1 MGQRRV
7 NRMARLL
14 EDQRWGGIRTTAA
27 VIKLREEQ
35 PLGRR
40 SPQGRSSLEAR
51 DSCDD
56 QGITPNRRG
65 PVTASGLSG
74 GEAMEGTASGH

>member
-27 VIKLREEQ
+27 VIKLRESS
-35 PLGRR
+35 RR
-40 SPQGRSSLEAR
+40 ADARRRVAARSRLA
-51 DSCDD
+51 
-56 QGITPNRRG
+56 I
-65 PVTASGLSG
+65 PVTIRVLRQID
-74 GEAMEGTASGH
+74 GTR